1 MMYDLFTMLLAESKI
16 LYEVIIT
23 KEGNFEFEVQLSK
36 ISYFL
41 VQKTVED

>member
-23 KEGNFEFEVQLSK
+23 KEGNFGFEVQLPK

-41 VQKTVED
+41 VQQTVKD

>member
-23 KEGNFEFEVQLSK
+23 KEGNFEFEVQLPK
-36 ISYFL
+36 IYFL
-41 VQKTVED
+41 VQQTVKD

>member
-23 KEGNFEFEVQLSK
+23 KEGNFEFEVQLPK

-41 VQKTVED
+41 VQQTVKD